1 MRWSASPA
9 TLKVFYSTGDV
20 QAFPKQKID
29 YNACNYAGNDVD
41 RFPVSLEKLVGE
53 TD

>member
-9 TLKVFYSTGDV
+9 TLKVFYSPGDV
-20 QAFPKQKID
+20 QAID
-29 YNACNYAGNDVD
+29 YNASNYAGNDVD